1 MNEINTTCQ
10 TSAVGVIYL
19 TYGQLASLTIANC
32 IVSASSLSEILI
44 AFFVQNLHL
53 VLIYDKT
60 CSVTIASQ
68 FLSTFLLRLFGYTI
82 GIIGVDRY
90 IRIKYKMRF
99 KSILTA
105 KFMMSMKVLVWMTA
119 FLHVVWTTFGL
130 VEKKTNVVR
139 TVILVIDGSA
149 FAFDV
154 FLQLRTVR
162 EINALPIYQQLP
174 YKELLEKY

>member
-1 MNEINTTCQ
+1 
-10 TSAVGVIYL
+10 
-19 TYGQLASLTIANC
+19 
-32 IVSASSLSEILI
+32 
-44 AFFVQNLHL
+44 
-53 VLIYDKT
+53 
-60 CSVTIASQ
+60 
-68 FLSTFLLRLFGYTI
+68 
-82 GIIGVDRY
+82 
-90 IRIKYKMRF
+90 
-99 KSILTA
+99 
-105 KFMMSMKVLVWMTA
+105 MMSMKVLVWMTA
-119 FLHVVWTTFGL
+119 FLHVVWTTVGL